1 MFTANIHIYTYFYS
15 INIYIYVHMYAHF
28 WNFAFAHTYLSFLP
42 FSVASEAP
50 DDDRIAAPSQ
60 AKAEAR
66 RLECHSLCFSILSQ
80 VFV

>member
-1 MFTANIHIYTYFYS
+1 MHI
-15 INIYIYVHMYAHF
+15 

-50 DDDRIAAPSQ
+50 DEEGTAAPAHAQ
-60 AKAEAR
+60 AEAR
-66 RLECHSLCFSILSQ
+66 RIEFHSLSFSILSQ